1 MFSSEPVMFLKETE
15 PTFSFTVFSSPLD
28 KLTMTAIYFV
38 QKFICEVKS
47 SLVVPQLR
55 FLFTREFLRMFTHE
69 RFWFLHSSLI
79 LMILKDLMRNS
90 TDEKLAEDSLF
101 LQNLS

>member
-1 MFSSEPVMFLKETE
+1 
-15 PTFSFTVFSSPLD
+15 
-28 KLTMTAIYFV
+28 MTAIYFV

>member
-1 MFSSEPVMFLKETE
+1 
-15 PTFSFTVFSSPLD
+15 
-28 KLTMTAIYFV
+28 
-38 QKFICEVKS
+38 
-47 SLVVPQLR
+47 
-55 FLFTREFLRMFTHE
+55 MFTHE